1 MNWPKQVPVLSPEQT
16 VAREQW
22 MRLWHE
28 VLPNRFGLIEKFNHG
43 FPAKQFKRT
52 PGARTRTLEVGAGLG
67 EHAAWEDLSG
77 QDYVMLEYR
86 EEWAEQL
93 RARHPELTSIHGDI
107 QAQLDSAAGSFDR
120 VIAIH
125 VLEHLPDLPSAL
137 REIFRLLSPG
147 GQFDI
152 VIPCEGGWAYEF
164 ARKIS
169 SERMFK
175 KHFGMEYKP
184 IIRAEH
190 LNTCPE
196 ILEEL
201 ARLPWRRTV
210 TRYFPLEV
218 PLWTANLCLGL
229 QVRK

>member
-93 RARHPELTSIHGDI
+93 RARHPELTSIDRAVLSEAS
-107 QAQLDSAAGSFDR
+107 QAS
-120 VIAIH
+120 
-125 VLEHLPDLPSAL
+125 
-137 REIFRLLSPG
+137 
-147 GQFDI
+147 
-152 VIPCEGGWAYEF
+152 
-164 ARKIS
+164 
-169 SERMFK
+169 
-175 KHFGMEYKP
+175 
-184 IIRAEH
+184 
-190 LNTCPE
+190 
-196 ILEEL
+196 
-201 ARLPWRRTV
+201 
-210 TRYFPLEV
+210 
-218 PLWTANLCLGL
+218 
-229 QVRK
+229 